1 MKKRAILYVRVSTDE
16 QADRGYSL
24 QHQEDRLRNYCS
36 INNIEVVAFFR
47 EDHSAKTFER
57 PEFNNLLEFVRRN
70 KRVADVLLFLKW
82 DRFSRNAGDA
92 YYMINTLNRLGIE
105 PQAIEQPLDLSI
117 PENKIMLAFYLAA
130 PEVENDRRS
139 LNTIAG
145 MRRAKKEGRWIAKA
159 PAGYKMSRNE
169 RNQPVV
175 IKDPLTAP
183 IVRWV
188 FDEIANAVY
197 SAEMIYKK
205 ALEKGL
211 KVKRSNFFEM
221 IKNPFYF
228 GRIYIPAYKDEDEQ
242 YVTGIHEPLISEQ
255 LFNEVQDILTGRR
268 RKFPTKQTA
277 IDELPLRGF
286 LKCSR
291 CGANL
296 TGSKSKGRHQY
307 YYYYHCTPQCGER
320 IKAPDANAA
329 ICAEIQRVA
338 QIHKVNCSV
347 FEKEVLSLLGRE
359 LKETAASRGKMQE
372 ELQKLNDRLN
382 NAQQLLLDGNLDAA
396 DYKGIKA
403 RYEPQIRNLEMRLS
417 QTDEANSELE
427 KYLTFGTYF
436 FKNLDRLYYEGDLA
450 IKQQIIGSIFPE
462 KIVFENLRPRT
473 ARINSL
479 VRLICSPVADSSR
492 SKKDKTRKNAGL
504 STMAPPA
511 GLEPA
516 TL

>member
-1 MKKRAILYVRVSTDE
+1 MKKKAILYVRVSTDE

-24 QHQEDRLRNYCS
+24 QHQEDRLRHYCS

-47 EDHSAKTFER
+47 EDHSAKTFDR
-57 PEFNNLLEFVRRN
+57 PEFGRLVEFVRKN
-70 KRVADVLLFLKW
+70 KRAVDVLLFLKW

-92 YYMINTLNRLGIE
+92 YYMINTLNKLGVE

-169 RNQPVV
+169 RNQPMVV
-175 IKDPLTAP
+175 KDPLTAP
-183 IVRWV
+183 IVSWI
-188 FDEIANAVY
+188 FEEISNSVY

-211 KVKRSNFFEM
+211 KVKRSNFFEL

-242 YVTGIHEPLISEQ
+242 YVTGIHEPLINEK
-255 LFNEVQDILTGRR
+255 LFNDVQDILSGRR
-268 RKFPTKQTA
+268 RSFPTKQTA
-277 IDELPLRGF
+277 VEELPLRGF

-320 IKAPDANAA
+320 LKAHEANAA
-329 ICAEIQRVA
+329 ICAEIQRVF
-338 QIHKVNCSV
+338 QIQKINYPL
-347 FEKEVLSLLGRE
+347 FEKELLNLLG
-359 LKETAASRGKMQE
+359 KEAESTAMTKDKMEQ
-372 ELQKLNDRLN
+372 ELQKLNARIQ

-403 RYEPQIRNLEMRLS
+403 RYEPQIRELETKLS
-417 QTDEANSELE
+417 QNDEANTELE
-427 KYLTFGTYF
+427 KYLSFGRYF
-436 FKNLDRLYYEGDLA
+436 FQNLDRLYADGDLTV
-450 IKQQIIGSIFPE
+450 KQQIIGSIFPE
-462 KIVFENLRPRT
+462 KIIFENMRPRT
-473 ARINSL
+473 ARVNSL
-479 VRLICSPVADSSR
+479 VRLLCSPVADSSG
-492 SKKDKTRKNAGL
+492 SKKEKTRKNAGL
-504 STMAPPA
+504 STEAPPS
-511 GLEPA
+511 GLEPE